1 MTQAEAL
8 RLAGARLEPIA
19 GSGRFDA
26 TLLLEHA
33 VGRERSTFLWDGER
47 ELSASEAAAFEALVE
62 RRMRG
67 VPVAQLLGT
76 AGFYGLTYEVD
87 EQVLIPRPETEHL
100 VEIAVADVRERGIR
114 TPRIADIGTGS
125 GAIAIALASAL
136 PDAWVFGSDIS
147 RAAID
152 IARRNAARNN
162 VYQTCTFVLG
172 DLATPLV
179 PFAPFDIILAN
190 LPYIPSADV
199 PQRPDP
205 AGYDPH
211 LALDGGPDGLDLYRR
226 LLPTLPGMMA
236 SGGLVLLEAA
246 PPTMPELLKLA
257 GETFGAAAVRL
268 GRDYAGQARYV
279 IARVGAK
286 TD

>member
-62 RRMRG
+62 CRMRG

-100 VEIAVADVRERGIR
+100 VETAVADVRERGIR

-162 VYQTCTFVLG
+162 VYQACTFVLG

-257 GETFGAAAVRL
+257 GETFGAAAVHL